1 MSFTLTFSPSLA
13 TTDPITIT
21 TSESINI
28 VFDTADNGA
37 TYTFT
42 SSTGTITILDG
53 FSGQTWTANLNTVT
67 NIPSSVT
74 SIGIIA
80 FLSCSSLT
88 SITIPA
94 SVTSIGDN
102 AFVVCTSLTSIT
114 IPNSVTSIGD
124 GAFNSSALTS
134 ITIPASVTSIGDLA
148 FAGCPLTS
156 IVVDP
161 SNPNYSSLDDNL
173 YNLAQTTI
181 ILYAT
186 AKTAS
191 SFSIPDGVTSIGDN
205 AFYGCTS
212 LTSITIPNSVTSIGF
227 SPFNSCTSL
236 SSITIPNSVISIG
249 DLAFQNCTSLT
260 SITIPNSVTS
270 IGDLAFNNCT
280 SLSSIVVDTS
290 NPNYSSLDG
299 NLYNLAQTTIIQY
312 AIGKT
317 ASSFSIPD
325 GVTSI
330 GDNAFYGC
338 TSLTS
343 ITIPNSVTS
352 IGFSPFN
359 SCTSLS
365 SITIPN
371 SVISIGDLAFQNC
384 TSLTSI
390 TIPNSVTSIGDGA
403 FQGIPNLS
411 STIVTTPITPSPSY
425 AYTWFHTEPEFTN
438 YYSNITFQDPPP
450 YPCFKEGSKILT
462 DKGYIP
468 IQNLRKGYL
477 IKTLRDGYKPLDM
490 IGYREIEN
498 VICKERIKNKLYV
511 CKQSEYQEI
520 FEDLIITGCHAILVD
535 DFKEE
540 QREKT
545 EEVLGNIFVTDNKYR
560 LPACVDSKAKPY
572 EKEGKFTIYHIA
584 LENNDY
590 YMNYGIYANGLLV
603 ESTSKRYL
611 KELSNMKL
619 IE

>member
-53 FSGQTWTANLNTVT
+53 FYGQTWSANLSTVS

-74 SIGIIA
+74 SIGDYA
-80 FLSCSSLT
+80 FNSCTSLS
-88 SITIPA
+88 SITIPN
-94 SVTSIGDN
+94 SVTSIGDG
-102 AFVVCTSLTSIT
+102 AFQLCTSLTSIT
-114 IPNSVTSIGD
+114 IPNSVTSIGNY
-124 GAFNSSALTS
+124 AFNSCTSLSS
-134 ITIPASVTSIGDLA
+134 ITIPSSVTSIGNYVFYSCTSLSSITIPSSVTSIGDYA
-148 FAGCPLTS
+148 FQNC
-156 IVVDP
+156 
-161 SNPNYSSLDDNL
+161 SSL
-173 YNLAQTTI
+173 
-181 ILYAT
+181 
-186 AKTAS
+186 S
-191 SFSIPDGVTSIGDN
+191 
-205 AFYGCTS
+205 
-212 LTSITIPNSVTSIGF
+212 SITIPNSVTSIGVSAF
-227 SPFNSCTSL
+227 YDCTSL

-249 DLAFQNCTSLT
+249 NYAFQNCFSLS
-260 SITIPNSVTS
+260 SITIPSSVTS
-270 IGDLAFNNCT
+270 IG
-280 SLSSIVVDTS
+280 IYV
-290 NPNYSSLDG
+290 
-299 NLYNLAQTTIIQY
+299 
-312 AIGKT
+312 
-317 ASSFSIPD
+317 
-325 GVTSI
+325 
-330 GDNAFYGC
+330 FY
-338 TSLTS
+338 
-343 ITIPNSVTS
+343 
-352 IGFSPFN
+352 

-365 SITIPN
+365 SITIPS
-371 SVISIGDLAFQNC
+371 SVTSIGDYAFNNC
-384 TSLTSI
+384 SSLSSI

-403 FQGIPNLS
+403 FQSIPNLS

-425 AYTWFHTEPEFTN
+425 AYTWFHTEPGFTDN
-438 YYSNITFQDPPP
+438 YSNITFQDPSPP
-450 YPCFKEGSKILT
+450 PPIPCFNKDSKIFT
-462 DKGYIP
+462 NKGYIP

-560 LPACVDSKAKPY
+560 LPACVDVKAKPY
-572 EKEGKFTIYHIA
+572 EKPGKFTIYHIA